1 MRVRV
6 ELLKDGKKAGKA
18 KERALR
24 NGRGER
30 EGRKESLSIFFPR
43 KTSKLC
49 KSPANLHLLAF
60 SKVLSDVL
68 INTLCFK

>member
-18 KERALR
+18 KDRALR

-30 EGRKESLSIFFPR
+30 EGRKESLFFFQG
-43 KTSKLC
+43 KLVNFVSLQQIYIC
-49 KSPANLHLLAF
+49 
-60 SKVLSDVL
+60 
-68 INTLCFK
+68 